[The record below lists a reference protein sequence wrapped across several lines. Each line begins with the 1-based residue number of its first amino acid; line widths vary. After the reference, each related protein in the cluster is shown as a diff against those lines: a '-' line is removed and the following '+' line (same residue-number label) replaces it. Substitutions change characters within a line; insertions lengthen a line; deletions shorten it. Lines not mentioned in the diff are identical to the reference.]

1 MKGRF
6 TMKREEVFKILKD
19 AIEFVV
25 PEINVEEVTMN
36 DSLKELGA
44 NSIDRSEIIYTT
56 MEDANVKLPMVSF
69 NDAKNIG
76 DIIDIIAGALN

>member
-1 MKGRF
+1 
-6 TMKREEVFKILKD
+6 MKREEVFKILKD